1 MCVRT
6 WQTPFRV
13 VSWRDNRVLAM
24 TPDAD
29 PATGG
34 KPRLFLSVR
43 CVTAHS
49 KRMKVVGIEGP
60 GFMTESSTRLRDIA
74 LMIMMPLFF
83 SSNLI
88 IGRAAI
94 SEVEPWT
101 LAFFRWFGAA
111 VILLPFAL
119 GPLIRHRRTL
129 MANWAPI
136 TLLAILGMWICGA
149 LVYLALRFTTAT
161 NATLIYTSS
170 PAIILILEWLFRGR
184 RIGLRHIFGVVIAFI
199 GVAVIVLKGDLSR
212 LAGLQFNPGDLI
224 IAFCA
229 LSWALYSVVL
239 KRPRLQSLPTMPLFT
254 AIVIAGALTLA
265 PFAAWESLA
274 LQTFPTSR
282 SAWLSIAGLALVSS
296 VFSFASY
303 QYGVRR
309 FGPSITGMLLYL
321 LPAYGVGLAIIFLGE
336 QFRGFHAAGLALI
349 LPGIILATAP
359 SLAWRRGAKHMPAE

>member
-1 MCVRT
+1 
-6 WQTPFRV
+6 
-13 VSWRDNRVLAM
+13 
-24 TPDAD
+24 
-29 PATGG
+29 
-34 KPRLFLSVR
+34 
-43 CVTAHS
+43 
-49 KRMKVVGIEGP
+49 
-60 GFMTESSTRLRDIA
+60 MTESYARARDMA

-94 SEVEPWT
+94 AEVEPWT

-111 VILLPFAL
+111 VILLPFVL
-119 GPLIRHRRTL
+119 GPLIRHRRAL
-129 MANWAPI
+129 LSNWGQI
-136 TLLAILGMWICGA
+136 SWLAILGMWICGA
-149 LVYLALRFTTAT
+149 LVYLALRYTTAT

-170 PAIILILEWLFRGR
+170 PALILILEWLFRGR
-184 RIGLRHIFGVVIAFI
+184 RIGLRQIFGAVIAFV

-212 LAGLQFNPGDLI
+212 LTGLQFNPGDLI

-239 KRPRLQSLPTMPLFT
+239 KRPSLQSLPSMTLFT

-265 PFAAWESLA
+265 PFAAWESLVLA
-274 LQTFPTSR
+274 AFPASR

-309 FGPSITGMLLYL
+309 FGPSVTGMLLYL
-321 LPAYGVGLAIIFLGE
+321 LPVYGVGLAIIFLGE
-336 QFRGFHAAGLALI
+336 RFQGFHAAGLGLI

-359 SLAWRRGAKHMPAE
+359 PSSWRRGGKQMPAE

>member
-1 MCVRT
+1 M
-6 WQTPFRV
+6 
-13 VSWRDNRVLAM
+13 
-24 TPDAD
+24 
-29 PATGG
+29 
-34 KPRLFLSVR
+34 
-43 CVTAHS
+43 
-49 KRMKVVGIEGP
+49 I
-60 GFMTESSTRLRDIA
+60 ESSTRPRDIA

-83 SSNLI
+83 SLNLI

-111 VILLPFAL
+111 LILLPFVL
-119 GPLIRHRRTL
+119 GGLIGHRRAL
-129 MANWAPI
+129 MANWRQI
-136 TLLAILGMWICGA
+136 TWLAILGMWICGA

-184 RIGLRHIFGVVIAFI
+184 RVGLRQIFGSFIAFF

-212 LAGLQFNPGDLI
+212 LTGLQFNPGDLI

-239 KRPRLQSLPTMPLFT
+239 KKPRLQELPTMPLFT
-254 AIVIAGALTLA
+254 AIVIAGALTLL
-265 PFAAWESLA
+265 PFAAGESLA

-282 SAWLSIAGLALVSS
+282 SAWLSIAGLALIPS

-303 QYGVRR
+303 QYGIRR
-309 FGPSITGMLLYL
+309 FGPAITGMLLYL
-321 LPAYGVGLAIIFLGE
+321 LPAYGVALAIAFLGE
-336 QFRGFHAAGLALI
+336 RFQGFHAAGMALI
-349 LPGIILATAP
+349 LPGIVLATAP
-359 SLAWRRGAKHMPAE
+359 ASFWRRNATRMPAK